1 MKTRQLLTTLT
12 LGLGLTLV
20 RDLVT
25 LLDGELSITSDAG
38 RGTTVE
44 FDIPVQTL

>member
-1 MKTRQLLTTLT
+1 
-12 LGLGLTLV
+12 LTLV

-38 RGTTVE
+38 RGTTVGFE
-44 FDIPVQTL
+44 IPVQPI